1 LTGADCQADVALL
14 RLPAPGLRG
23 TFAKAYALLAL
34 LVSKIGWDELLKT
47 RSVVFVMEEE
57 YRLHKTT
64 ASVDLNGHDDNA
76 STAALRSPN
85 EQPLSATSSDIPTI
99 RISSESNRLQRNG
112 DGRGE
117 DAGDMNVPNLEKPET
132 ARSQPKEDVSP
143 GVSVDQ
149 QEGEEFVSAFSNK
162 RLCERWLGE

>member
-1 LTGADCQADVALL
+1 ML

-64 ASVDLNGHDDNA
+64 ASVDLNIQGDNA

-85 EQPLSATSSDIPTI
+85 QQPSSAGSSDIPTI
-99 RISSESNRLQRNG
+99 RISSESSRVQRNSNG
-112 DGRGE
+112 DSRDGVS
-117 DAGDMNVPNLEKPET
+117 VPDLEKPET
-132 ARSQPKEDVSP
+132 AQKSQAGEEGRSAM
-143 GVSVDQ
+143 GVD
-149 QEGEEFVSAFSNK
+149 QEGEEYVSAFSNK
-162 RLCERWLGE
+162 RLCERWLGESYMLSTR

>member
-1 LTGADCQADVALL
+1 LL

-64 ASVDLNGHDDNA
+64 ASVDLNGHDEQS
-76 STAALRSPN
+76 STAAGRSPN
-85 EQPLSATSSDIPTI
+85 AQPLSATSSDIPTI

-112 DGRGE
+112 DGHG
-117 DAGDMNVPNLEKPET
+117 GDVNVPDLEKPGT
-132 ARSQPKEDVSP
+132 ARSQAKEDASP
-143 GVSVDQ
+143 GVSIDQ
-149 QEGEEFVSAFSNK
+149 QEGEEIVSAFSNK